1 MVVIGEI
8 ALVLFIAYIVV
19 CIVEMVTKKLVAYIL
34 VAFCLLIY
42 AGVIMLFQQGQ
53 EKIECNT
60 MYEEYKCK

>member
-1 MVVIGEI
+1 MVLIGEI
-8 ALVLFIAYIVV
+8 ALLLFVAYIVV
-19 CIVEMVTKKLVAYIL
+19 CIVEIFTKKLVAYIL
-34 VAFCLLIY
+34 VAFCLLVY